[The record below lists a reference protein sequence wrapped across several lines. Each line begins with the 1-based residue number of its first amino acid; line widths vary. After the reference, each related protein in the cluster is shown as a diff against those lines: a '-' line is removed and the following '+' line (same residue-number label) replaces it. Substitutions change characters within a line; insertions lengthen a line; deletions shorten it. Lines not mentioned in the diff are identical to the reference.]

1 MRLVLFSIVIVACET
16 TEETFEE
23 FTKNGE
29 TIYVGAADTVIV
41 APGFE
46 KLRFWV
52 AINADPKISKG
63 LLETNTNSFMHEF
76 EVVRTRNGRDTTTFD
91 LDLDEGEYTFSFY
104 LMDDFGNRS
113 VRREVPATVFGQKYR
128 ASLRNR
134 GIPRIN
140 AFASEAIIRWSDAA
154 PGTILTE
161 LTYEDGTGAMQTI
174 NVSNED
180 SETAISS
187 YKPGGKIMV
196 SSTYKPTDNAI
207 EVFSAIPS
215 ETSFPDQFLLDK
227 TIITALELD
236 WDASGGCFSSS
247 YARLTDGAT
256 GEYWHSCDT
265 PSDQYPWVMS
275 FDMGVAANLSRFRLD
290 ERSDCCGGR
299 SPAAYQIWGINDLT
313 NAVTADIDA
322 GTIADWEADAVAKGW
337 VKLLDVTDN
346 NLATFEVDV
355 PENSNKF
362 RYIRIVGISSIDGDL
377 TANFDEFTFWA
388 TGVE

>member
-1 MRLVLFSIVIVACET
+1 MVFSVVIVACET

-23 FTKNGE
+23 FRGDGE
-29 TIYVGAADTVIV
+29 TIYIGAPDSVIV

-52 AINADPKISKG
+52 TINADPKISKG
-63 LLETNTNSFMHEF
+63 LLETNTDDFRHEF
-76 EVVRTRNGRDTTTFD
+76 EVVRTRNGRDTITFD
-91 LDLDEGEYTFSFY
+91 LDLDEGEYTFSLF
-104 LMDDFGNRS
+104 LMDDLGNRS
-113 VRREVPATVFGQKYR
+113 VRREVPATVFGQNYR
-128 ASLRNR
+128 ASLLNR
-134 GIPRIN
+134 GISRID
-140 AFASEAIIRWSDAA
+140 ALADEAIIHWADAT
-154 PGTILTE
+154 PGTLLTE
-161 LTYEDGTGAMQTI
+161 LTYEDGAGAVQTAM
-174 NVSNED
+174 VANED
-180 SETAISS
+180 PETAISS
-187 YKPGGKIMV
+187 YKPGGKVRV
-196 SSTYKPTDNAI
+196 SSTYKPADNAI

-215 ETSFPDQFLLDK
+215 EFSFPDQLLLDK
-227 TIITALELD
+227 TLITALELE
-236 WDASGGCFSSS
+236 WDASGGCFGSS

-256 GEYWHSCDT
+256 GEFWHSCDT

-290 ERSDCCGGR
+290 ERSACCGGR

-346 NLATFEVDV
+346 NLATFEVDI
-355 PENSNKF
+355 PENPNKF

-388 TGVE
+388 TGIE